1 MRVLVVYASRYGAT
15 VGIAERITGKLN
27 EFGHQAEM
35 TAAEKVGSLDG
46 YDAFIV
52 GSAVYIGSWMKQASD
67 FVRRNSAL
75 LATRPVWLFSSGPVG
90 TRTVDDLGRDV
101 LETAVP
107 KEIAELEPLVH
118 PRGHRVFFGAMDH
131 TKFSVGHRVV
141 FAMPAMKKLMVDG
154 DYRDW
159 QAIDDWA
166 KEIAAAL
173 VPAGVL

>member
-27 EFGHQAEM
+27 EFGHKAEM
-35 TAAEKVGSLDG
+35 TAAEKVASLDG

-90 TRTVDDLGRDV
+90 TRTVDDQGRDV
-101 LETAVP
+101 LEAAVP

-141 FAMPAMKKLMVDG
+141 FAMPAMKKLMLDG

-159 QAIDDWA
+159 VAIDAWA

>member
-35 TAAEKVGSLDG
+35 TAAEKVRSLDG
-46 YDAFIV
+46 YDAFVV

-67 FVRRNSAL
+67 FVRRHGAL

-90 TRTVDDLGRDV
+90 TRTVDDQGRDV
-101 LETAVP
+101 LEASVP
-107 KEIAELEPLVH
+107 KDSAEFEPLVH
-118 PRGHRVFFGAMDH
+118 PRGHRVCFGAMDH
-131 TKFSVGHRVV
+131 AKFSVGHRVV

-159 QAIDDWA
+159 RAIDDWA

>member
-35 TAAEKVGSLDG
+35 TAAEKVASLDG

-90 TRTVDDLGRDV
+90 TRTVDDQGRDV

-159 QAIDDWA
+159 QAIDDWT